1 MLDVLLQLLQQ
12 QVVHE
17 ITKRGISVQRS
28 EPLRNLL
35 LRDAFRLSDIAQIAL
50 SKHADL
56 VDQKLSAVR
65 PLRFRKLAMSGS
77 TDWPNQWYD
86 WDLAWGIP

>member
-12 QVVHE
+12 QDVHE

-35 LRDAFRLSDIAQIAL
+35 LRDAFRLSDIAQNAL
-50 SKHADL
+50 SKHVDL
-56 VDQKLSAVR
+56 VDQKAEYC
-65 PLRFRKLAMSGS
+65 PTFE
-77 TDWPNQWYD
+77 
-86 WDLAWGIP
+86 IPKASNVWVNGLTKPMVA

>member
-1 MLDVLLQLLQQ
+1 MMLDVLLQLLQQ

-35 LRDAFRLSDIAQIAL
+35 LRDAFWLSDIAQNAL
-50 SKHADL
+50 SKHVDL

-65 PLRFRKLAMSGS
+65 RLRFRKLAMSGS
-77 TDWPNQWYD
+77 TD
-86 WDLAWGIP
+86 